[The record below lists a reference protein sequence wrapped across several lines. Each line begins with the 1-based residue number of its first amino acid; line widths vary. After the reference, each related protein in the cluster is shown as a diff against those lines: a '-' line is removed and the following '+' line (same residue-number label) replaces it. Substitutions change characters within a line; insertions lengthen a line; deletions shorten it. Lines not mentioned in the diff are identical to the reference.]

1 MALRCRERAP
11 STTSIAVHSR
21 CPRNVRFSADSDQT
35 AAAPRWARLGLDG
48 LSEPRWTETPLGDG
62 TPDGQRAIPALAEKP
77 PRETRQRVGLL
88 AIPELLDR
96 AFGKPTQYVAGD
108 DDAASVK
115 SSIEVSFVHPRKD
128 ADR

>member
-1 MALRCRERAP
+1 M
-11 STTSIAVHSR
+11 STWV
-21 CPRNVRFSADSDQT
+21 RNDVRFSTDSDRT

-48 LSEPRWTETPLGDG
+48 LSG

-96 AFGKPTQYVAGD
+96 GFGKPTQYVAGRCG
-108 DDAASVK
+108 SG
-115 SSIEVSFVHPRKD
+115 
-128 ADR
+128 